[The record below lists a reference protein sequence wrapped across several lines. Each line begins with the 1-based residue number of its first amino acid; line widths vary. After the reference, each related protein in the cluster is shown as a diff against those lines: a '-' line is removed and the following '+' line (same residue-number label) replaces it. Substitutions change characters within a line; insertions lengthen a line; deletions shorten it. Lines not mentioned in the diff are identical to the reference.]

1 MLFRSQRSETAQGA
15 RGKALVEQLLKAFAE
30 TPPTELA
37 GVRLARVRDYARHEI
52 RRLPENSW
60 AGELPSPHGDLVFFE
75 SEPGDFEVSF
85 AVRPS
90 GTEPKIKFYFFAR
103 QKVAPE
109 AKLAP
114 LRQAA
119 DARLAAVEEALS
131 AWVRQVWSQG

>member
-1 MLFRSQRSETAQGA
+1 M
-15 RGKALVEQLLKAFAE
+15 
-30 TPPTELA
+30 
-37 GVRLARVRDYARHEI
+37 
-52 RRLPENSW
+52 
-60 AGELPSPHGDLVFFE
+60 
-75 SEPGDFEVSF
+75 SF

-114 LRQAA
+114 LRQGA

-131 AWVRQVWSQG
+131 AWVKQVWAQPS